1 MAINTYG
8 VKTGEFGQYDIAD
21 FRPLS
26 LSVFKNN
33 GGLARSCNQVV
44 WNMGRKK
51 RTPVKKPKRP
61 PPKKL
66 KMSAKGGHDRSFQK
80 RMEIAILAS
89 RGVKPAEIVK
99 AVGCTFDMAIRWS
112 DRSEE
117 VMQTGSVQSKRKG
130 KVGPKPIFATPSAKK
145 KLYRQLK
152 GSTQKK
158 LAKKLTVSPKV
169 SPQNQIQVLW
179 MRRFEGLSVGLAEP
193 EVVLFLI
200 ESRKHRISMTGSES
214 NESLTPTTVL

>member
-66 KMSAKGGHDRSFQK
+66 KISAKGGHNRSFQK

-99 AVGCTFDMAIRWS
+99 AVECTFEISIRWS

-130 KVGPKPIFATPSAKK
+130 KVGPKPIFATSSAKT

-152 GSTQKK
+152 WSTQKK
-158 LAKKLTVSPKV
+158 LQKKLTVSPKV
-169 SPQNQIQVLW
+169 SPQNQIQVL
-179 MRRFEGLSVGLAEP
+179 
-193 EVVLFLI
+193 
-200 ESRKHRISMTGSES
+200 
-214 NESLTPTTVL
+214 

>member
-8 VKTGEFGQYDIAD
+8 GKTREIAQYDIDD
-21 FRPLS
+21 FWPLS

-44 WNMGRKK
+44 WIMGRKK
-51 RTPVKKPKRP
+51 RAPVKKPKRH

-89 RGVKPAEIVK
+89 RGAKPAEIVK

-117 VMQTGSVQSKRKG
+117 VM
-130 KVGPKPIFATPSAKK
+130 
-145 KLYRQLK
+145 
-152 GSTQKK
+152 
-158 LAKKLTVSPKV
+158 
-169 SPQNQIQVLW
+169 
-179 MRRFEGLSVGLAEP
+179 
-193 EVVLFLI
+193 
-200 ESRKHRISMTGSES
+200 
-214 NESLTPTTVL
+214 

>member
-8 VKTGEFGQYDIAD
+8 VKQANFLSDIAD

-33 GGLARSCNQVV
+33 GGLVSSCNQVV
-44 WNMGRKK
+44 SNMGRK
-51 RTPVKKPKRP
+51 PVKKPKRP
-61 PPKKL
+61 SPKKL

-99 AVGCTFDMAIRWS
+99 AVRCTFDMAIRWS

-117 VMQTGSVQSKRKG
+117 VMQTGSVQSKRMG
-130 KVGPKPIFATPSAKK
+130 KVETKPISATPSASE

-152 GSTQKK
+152 ESTQKR
-158 LAKKLTVSPKV
+158 
-169 SPQNQIQVLW
+169 W
-179 MRRFEGLSVGLAEP
+179 RR
-193 EVVLFLI
+193 
-200 ESRKHRISMTGSES
+200 
-214 NESLTPTTVL
+214 N

>member
-1 MAINTYG
+1 MTIKTYD
-8 VKTGEFGQYDIAD
+8 VKTCEIGQYDTAG

-26 LSVFKNN
+26 LSVFTNN

-44 WNMGRKK
+44 GNMRRKK
-51 RTPVKKPKRP
+51 STPVKKPKRP

-80 RMEIAILAS
+80 RMEIAILSS

-130 KVGPKPIFATPSAKK
+130 KVGPKPIFATPSAKTK
-145 KLYRQLK
+145 CT
-152 GSTQKK
+152 S
-158 LAKKLTVSPKV
+158 S
-169 SPQNQIQVLW
+169 
-179 MRRFEGLSVGLAEP
+179 
-193 EVVLFLI
+193 
-200 ESRKHRISMTGSES
+200 SRD
-214 NESLTPTTVL
+214 

>member
-1 MAINTYG
+1 M
-8 VKTGEFGQYDIAD
+8 
-21 FRPLS
+21 
-26 LSVFKNN
+26 
-33 GGLARSCNQVV
+33 
-44 WNMGRKK
+44 
-51 RTPVKKPKRP
+51 KKPKRA

-66 KMSAKGGHDRSFQK
+66 KMSAKRGHDGSFQK
-80 RMEIAILAS
+80 RIEIAILAS

-130 KVGPKPIFATPSAKK
+130 KVVPKPIFTQPSAKK

-158 LAKKLTVSPKV
+158 LAKKLIVSPKV
-169 SPQNQIQVLW
+169 SPQNQIQVLS
-179 MRRFEGLSVGLAEP
+179 MRRFEELSVGLADP
-193 EVVLFLI
+193 EMLLFLI
-200 ESRKHRISMTGSES
+200 GSRKHRNSMTGSES

>member
-1 MAINTYG
+1 MVLKQANLASMILH
-8 VKTGEFGQYDIAD
+8 AD
-21 FRPLS
+21 FQPLS
-26 LSVFKNN
+26 LSVFKNH
-33 GGLARSCNQVV
+33 GGVARSCNQVV

-169 SPQNQIQVLW
+169 SPQNQIQVL
-179 MRRFEGLSVGLAEP
+179 
-193 EVVLFLI
+193 
-200 ESRKHRISMTGSES
+200 
-214 NESLTPTTVL
+214 

>member
-1 MAINTYG
+1 MTCKI
-8 VKTGEFGQYDIAD
+8 VQSS
-21 FRPLS
+21 S
-26 LSVFKNN
+26 LEY
-33 GGLARSCNQVV
+33 RE
-44 WNMGRKK
+44 KK
-51 RTPVKKPKRP
+51 ENISKETEAASSQKIEMSDKR
-61 PPKKL
+61 
-66 KMSAKGGHDRSFQK
+66 GHDGSFQK

-130 KVGPKPIFATPSAKK
+130 KVGLKPIFVTPSAKK
-145 KLYRQLK
+145 ELYSQLK

-169 SPQNQIQVLW
+169 SPQNQIQVL
-179 MRRFEGLSVGLAEP
+179 
-193 EVVLFLI
+193 
-200 ESRKHRISMTGSES
+200 
-214 NESLTPTTVL
+214 

>member
-1 MAINTYG
+1 
-8 VKTGEFGQYDIAD
+8 
-21 FRPLS
+21 
-26 LSVFKNN
+26 
-33 GGLARSCNQVV
+33 
-44 WNMGRKK
+44 
-51 RTPVKKPKRP
+51 
-61 PPKKL
+61 
-66 KMSAKGGHDRSFQK
+66 MSAKGGHDRSFQK

-200 ESRKHRISMTGSES
+200 ESRKHRSSMTGSES
-214 NESLTPTTVL
+214 NESLTPTTIL

>member
-44 WNMGRKK
+44 WNMRRKK

-169 SPQNQIQVLW
+169 SPQNQIQVL
-179 MRRFEGLSVGLAEP
+179 
-193 EVVLFLI
+193 
-200 ESRKHRISMTGSES
+200 
-214 NESLTPTTVL
+214 

>member
-8 VKTGEFGQYDIAD
+8 VKTGNLGQNDIAD

-33 GGLARSCNQVV
+33 GGLVRSCNQVV

-51 RTPVKKPKRP
+51 RTPVKKPKRRL
-61 PPKKL
+61 PKKL

-80 RMEIAILAS
+80 RMEIATLAS

-99 AVGCTFDMAIRWS
+99 AVRCTFDMAIRWS

-117 VMQTGSVQSKRKG
+117 VIQTGSVQSERKG
-130 KVGPKPIFATPSAKK
+130 KVGPKPIFATPWAKK
-145 KLYRQLK
+145 TLYKQLK

-169 SPQNQIQVLW
+169 SPQNQIQVL
-179 MRRFEGLSVGLAEP
+179 
-193 EVVLFLI
+193 
-200 ESRKHRISMTGSES
+200 
-214 NESLTPTTVL
+214 

>member
-1 MAINTYG
+1 MQSSSLEYGEKKENTSEETEAASSQKIEN
-8 VKTGEFGQYDIAD
+8 V
-21 FRPLS
+21 S
-26 LSVFKNN
+26 
-33 GGLARSCNQVV
+33 
-44 WNMGRKK
+44 
-51 RTPVKKPKRP
+51 
-61 PPKKL
+61 
-66 KMSAKGGHDRSFQK
+66 HDRSFQK
-80 RMEIAILAS
+80 RMEIVILAS

-169 SPQNQIQVLW
+169 SPQNQIQVL
-179 MRRFEGLSVGLAEP
+179 
-193 EVVLFLI
+193 
-200 ESRKHRISMTGSES
+200 
-214 NESLTPTTVL
+214 

>member
-1 MAINTYG
+1 MAINTHD
-8 VKTGEFGQYDIAD
+8 VKTSEFGQYDIDD

-44 WNMGRKK
+44 WNMWRKK

-112 DRSEE
+112 DRSGE
-117 VMQTGSVQSKRKG
+117 VMQSD
-130 KVGPKPIFATPSAKK
+130 
-145 KLYRQLK
+145 
-152 GSTQKK
+152 
-158 LAKKLTVSPKV
+158 
-169 SPQNQIQVLW
+169 
-179 MRRFEGLSVGLAEP
+179 
-193 EVVLFLI
+193 
-200 ESRKHRISMTGSES
+200 
-214 NESLTPTTVL
+214 